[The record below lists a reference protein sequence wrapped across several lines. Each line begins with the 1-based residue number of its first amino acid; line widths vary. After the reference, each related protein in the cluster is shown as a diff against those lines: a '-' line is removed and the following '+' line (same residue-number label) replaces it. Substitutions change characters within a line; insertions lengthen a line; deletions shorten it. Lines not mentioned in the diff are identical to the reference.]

1 MYRAIRMFN
10 GGDKVEY
17 AHFQTI
23 AGAYNWLR
31 PTIDVQEEERWHIK
45 LLPAIR
51 QDIEVGNFRVVT
63 AGFNEMLNSQEC
75 TIYIQVVNQWDDAL
89 PNF

>member
-10 GGDKVEY
+10 GGEKVEF
-17 AHFQTI
+17 AHFQTLSS
-23 AGAYNWLR
+23 AYNWLQ
-31 PTIDVQEEERWHIK
+31 PTNGVQEEERWHLK

-63 AGFNEMLNSQEC
+63 AGFNEMLHAQEC
-75 TIYIQVVNQWDDAL
+75 TLYIQVVERWDDEL
-89 PNF
+89 PRF